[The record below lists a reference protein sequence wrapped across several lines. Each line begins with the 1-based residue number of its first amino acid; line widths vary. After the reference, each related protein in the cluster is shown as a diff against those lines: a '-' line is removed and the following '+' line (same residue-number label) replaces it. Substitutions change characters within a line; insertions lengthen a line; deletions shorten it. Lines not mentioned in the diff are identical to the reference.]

1 MEFQGLAQ
9 GPQRRL
15 RYRASVF
22 VLVMGSAAGFSA
34 PVSASKDSY
43 RMPQEICDILRE
55 EPVNQS
61 LIRQIAR
68 RPDFLDLL
76 DYADENCGGVAALL
90 IGATGSI
97 PVLASDR
104 NGALPVLVAGPG
116 TGTGGGPDN
125 GGPTDGGGTGTG
137 GAGSGGSGTG
147 GTGDTGSG
155 GTGGTGTGGTG
166 TGGTGTGG
174 TGGGGSGAGDS
185 NGHAS
190 GDSSSDS
197 NGHDSGDSSSD
208 GSNDDDDHSS
218 SGAHG
223 SGY

>member
-34 PVSASKDSY
+34 PVAASKDSY

-104 NGALPVLVAGPG
+104 DGALPVLVAGPG

-166 TGGTGTGG
+166 G
-174 TGGGGSGAGDS
+174 GDS

>member
-9 GPQRRL
+9 GSHCVL
-15 RYRASVF
+15 RYRASV
-22 VLVMGSAAGFSA
+22 VLLVMGSVAGISA
-34 PVSASKDSY
+34 PGFASQDSY
-43 RMPQEICDILRE
+43 KMPQEICDILRE

-61 LIRQIAR
+61 LLKQIAR

-76 DYADENCGGVAALL
+76 DYADENCGGVAGLL

-97 PVLASDR
+97 PVLVSDR
-104 NGALPVLVAGPG
+104 DGAIPPLVAGPG
-116 TGTGGGPDN
+116 TGTGATPDN
-125 GGPTDGGGTGTG
+125 GGPTGG
-137 GAGSGGSGTG
+137 
-147 GTGDTGSG
+147 GDTG
-155 GTGGTGTGGTG
+155 GGTGTGGTG

-174 TGGGGSGAGDS
+174 TGTDGAGTGGTGTGGSAGGDS

-197 NGHDSGDSSSD
+197 NGQGSGGSSSD
-208 GSNDDDDHSS
+208 GSNDDDDNSS
-218 SGAHG
+218 SDSHA

>member
-9 GPQRRL
+9 GSHRKL
-15 RYRASVF
+15 RCKASVF

-34 PVSASKDSY
+34 AVSASEDSY
-43 RMPQEICDILRE
+43 KMPQEICDILRE

-61 LIRQIAR
+61 LLKQIAR

-76 DYADENCGGVAALL
+76 DYADENCGGVAGLL

-104 NGALPVLVAGPG
+104 DGVLPTLVAGPG
-116 TGTGGGPDN
+116 PGTDGTPDTGGPTGGGDT
-125 GGPTDGGGTGTG
+125 GTGGTGTG
-137 GAGSGGSGTG
+137 GTG
-147 GTGDTGSG
+147 PGDT

-174 TGGGGSGAGDS
+174 TGAGGTGAGGSGAGDS

-197 NGHDSGDSSSD
+197 NGSDSGDSSSD
-208 GSNDDDDHSS
+208 GSNDDDDSS
-218 SGAHG
+218 SSSSHA

>member
-9 GPQRRL
+9 GSHRRL

-34 PVSASKDSY
+34 AVSASEDSY
-43 RMPQEICDILRE
+43 KMPQEICDILRE

-61 LIRQIAR
+61 LLTQIAR

-76 DYADENCGGVAALL
+76 DYADENCGGVAGLL

-104 NGALPVLVAGPG
+104 DGVLPTLVAGPG
-116 TGTGGGPDN
+116 PGTDGTPDTGGPTGGGD
-125 GGPTDGGGTGTG
+125 T
-137 GAGSGGSGTG
+137 GTG
-147 GTGDTGSG
+147 GTGPGD
-155 GTGGTGTGGTG
+155 TGTGGTG

-174 TGGGGSGAGDS
+174 TGAGGTGAGGSGAGDS

-197 NGHDSGDSSSD
+197 NGSDSGDSSSD

>member
-34 PVSASKDSY
+34 PVAASKDSY

-55 EPVNQS
+55 EPLNQS

-104 NGALPVLVAGPG
+104 DGVLPVLVAGPG
-116 TGTGGGPDN
+116 TGTGGAPDN
-125 GGPTDGGGTGTG
+125 GGPTDGGDTGTG
-137 GAGSGGSGTG
+137 GAGSG
-147 GTGDTGSG
+147 DTGSG
-155 GTGGTGTGGTG
+155 GSGTGGTG

-208 GSNDDDDHSS
+208 GSNDDDDHRS

>member
-9 GPQRRL
+9 GSHRRL

-34 PVSASKDSY
+34 AVSASEDSY
-43 RMPQEICDILRE
+43 KMPQEICDILRE

-61 LIRQIAR
+61 LLKQIAR

-76 DYADENCGGVAALL
+76 DYADENCGGVAGLL

-104 NGALPVLVAGPG
+104 DGVLPTLVAGPG
-116 TGTGGGPDN
+116 PGTDGTPDTGGPTGGGDT
-125 GGPTDGGGTGTG
+125 GTGGTGTG
-137 GAGSGGSGTG
+137 GTG
-147 GTGDTGSG
+147 PGDT

-174 TGGGGSGAGDS
+174 TGAGGTGAGGSGAGDS

-197 NGHDSGDSSSD
+197 NGSDSGDSSSD
-208 GSNDDDDHSS
+208 GSNDDDDSS
-218 SGAHG
+218 SSSSHA

>member
-9 GPQRRL
+9 GSHRKL

-34 PVSASKDSY
+34 AVSASEDSY
-43 RMPQEICDILRE
+43 KMPQEICDILRE

-61 LIRQIAR
+61 LLKQIAR

-76 DYADENCGGVAALL
+76 DYADENCGGVAGLL

-104 NGALPVLVAGPG
+104 DGVLPTLVAGPG
-116 TGTGGGPDN
+116 PGTGGTPDT
-125 GGPTDGGGTGTG
+125 GGPTGGGDT
-137 GAGSGGSGTG
+137 GTG
-147 GTGDTGSG
+147 GTGP
-155 GTGGTGTGGTG
+155 GGTGTGGTG

-174 TGGGGSGAGDS
+174 TGAGGTGAGGSGAGDS

-197 NGHDSGDSSSD
+197 NGSDSGDSSSD